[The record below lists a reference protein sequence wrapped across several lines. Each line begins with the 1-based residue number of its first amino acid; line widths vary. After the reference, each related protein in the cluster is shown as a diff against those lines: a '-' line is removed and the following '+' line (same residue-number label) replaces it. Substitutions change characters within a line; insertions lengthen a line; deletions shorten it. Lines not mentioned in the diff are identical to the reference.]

1 MKNKQLLTQMQKIT
15 VKLATITLSLSMP
28 FLTGCNQN
36 ITHKQVNTTTG
47 KVLEVQYRPSYQIPY
62 WNPTTKAWGY
72 RHQPEDYSTFIK
84 CNNAIYNL
92 DSKEAYDLCKD
103 RVQEEIYVDYI
114 MIYYE
119 DGTIDTHVEVGGYR

>member
-15 VKLATITLSLSMP
+15 VKLATITLSLSML

-36 ITHKQVNTTTG
+36 ITHKQVNTTIG
-47 KVLEVQYRPSYQIPY
+47 KVLEVQYHPSYQIPY
-62 WNPTTKAWGY
+62 WNPAIKAWSY

-119 DGTIDTHVEVGGYR
+119 DGTIDTYVEVGGYR